1 MRRVALLCLALAA
14 CQKAAPSI
22 NEGASEEQIRRL
34 ATLNVVPPD
43 LTLPAHVQ
51 PLLPADLVRNGI
63 GRPTCDF
70 SRDSAMLLA
79 ISDTDAVARVAGL
92 VRHFVHASP
101 MGPTGGFFSDR
112 QVSISV
118 GRTGQIVPGESAV
131 GRWPARMTVTNRH
144 ENAQFEEPG
153 LWRCG

>member
-1 MRRVALLCLALAA
+1 MRGILLLSLALAA
-14 CQKAAPSI
+14 CDKGPPVMNQ
-22 NEGASEEQIRRL
+22 GASEAQIRRL

-63 GRPTCDF
+63 GQPTCDF
-70 SRDSAMLLA
+70 TRDGQMLLA
-79 ISDTDAVARVAGL
+79 INATEAVARVAGI

-118 GRTGQIVPGESAV
+118 GRTGQIVPGESGV

-144 ENAQFEEPG
+144 ENAQLEQSG
-153 LWRCG
+153 VWRCG